1 MSTTILPYSG
11 TYSITNGTSS
21 ASPVSTTIST
31 TISNVS
37 SSSSVG
43 GSYNLPN
50 IVTFSSPVSF
60 NDGTSSG
67 PFIYFDEAEKILKA
81 TNGAEVFG
89 MAHFAQIVVNV
100 LEAIEDPKK
109 LAVYLTSPNED
120 ERKTAEIIAVFRKKN
135 DQK

>member
-11 TYSITNGTSS
+11 TYSITNGTPS
-21 ASPVSTTIST
+21 ASPVSTTIS
-31 TISNVS
+31 NS
-37 SSSSVG
+37 SSSSSIG

-50 IVTFSSPVSF
+50 IVTFSSSVSF